1 MLRLERIGKIY
12 PTGEV
17 LRDVTWEVKAG
28 DRIGLVGVNG
38 AGKSTQMRIIAGLEE
53 PSSGQVVKQGAPR
66 IVYLQ
71 QEFDVDPRR
80 TVRQELFQAFGE
92 AAEVLNRQSEVEEAM
107 GGEAAAA
114 DPELL
119 NRLIEELGNLQSRFE
134 ALHGYEL
141 DARIDKLLPTI
152 GFTPEGAE
160 LRVGDYSGGWQMRIA
175 LGKILLQEPDLLLL
189 DEPTNHLDVETIQW
203 LEDYLIGQTVP
214 LVVISHDRAFLD
226 RVCNQIVETERGVSR
241 SYLGNYSQHLEQ
253 KALEREAG
261 QAAFERQQK
270 ELASQQAYIDRF
282 RASATRSTQAKSRE
296 KLLDKV
302 ERIEAPMEGVSGPRF
317 QFPPAPRSGRQVAMI
332 DNLTHSYG
340 ERILFV
346 GASLEVERGDRI
358 AFVGPNGA
366 GKSTLLRLI
375 MGLEQPEEG
384 HAGLGEHH
392 VVAGYFEQNQAEAL
406 DLSRRVVDTLFEAVP
421 DWTQTQVRSLLGN
434 FGFSNDSVFKEVG
447 QLSGGEKARLALAL
461 MLLTPCNLLVLDEPT
476 NHLDIPAKQMLEDAL
491 MAYDGAALLVSH
503 DRYFISRVANR
514 IVELRDGELV
524 LYRGDYAYYQEKKR
538 EEAGEAEARREEQRR
553 LDKREAN
560 RTKQQQR
567 KSARRGAS
575 DPEGA
580 GEGETPQE
588 SPSTR
593 RSRGKVA

>member
-1 MLRLERIGKIY
+1 
-12 PTGEV
+12 
-17 LRDVTWEVKAG
+17 
-28 DRIGLVGVNG
+28 
-38 AGKSTQMRIIAGLEE
+38 
-53 PSSGQVVKQGAPR
+53 
-66 IVYLQ
+66 
-71 QEFDVDPRR
+71 
-80 TVRQELFQAFGE
+80 
-92 AAEVLNRQSEVEEAM
+92 
-107 GGEAAAA
+107 
-114 DPELL
+114 
-119 NRLIEELGNLQSRFE
+119 
-134 ALHGYEL
+134 
-141 DARIDKLLPTI
+141 
-152 GFTPEGAE
+152 
-160 LRVGDYSGGWQMRIA
+160 
-175 LGKILLQEPDLLLL
+175 
-189 DEPTNHLDVETIQW
+189 
-203 LEDYLIGQTVP
+203 
-214 LVVISHDRAFLD
+214 
-226 RVCNQIVETERGVSR
+226 
-241 SYLGNYSQHLEQ
+241 
-253 KALEREAG
+253 
-261 QAAFERQQK
+261 
-270 ELASQQAYIDRF
+270 
-282 RASATRSTQAKSRE
+282 
-296 KLLDKV
+296 
-302 ERIEAPMEGVSGPRF
+302 
-317 QFPPAPRSGRQVAMI
+317 MI

-340 ERILFV
+340 ERILFL

-366 GKSTLLRLI
+366 GKSTLLRLV

-434 FGFSNDSVFKEVG
+434 FGFSNDTVFKEVG

-524 LYRGDYAYYQEKKR
+524 LYRGDYAYFQEKKR
-538 EEAGEAEARREEQRR
+538 EEAGEAETRREEQRR

-575 DPEGA
+575 EPEGA